1 MNDLPA
7 MNVWPNPLLPQEMS
21 VDGPGEPWPDWYTSD
36 MLRLYLA
43 GLELR
48 IFPPPQVY
56 PRPDVSQMIAGFKVL
71 AEHMAEHLV
80 PAIEEMGRQAAS
92 LTESLAKW
100 QNAYDTAREED
111 PLRRAIPKPSTTPPP
126 MWAVRP
132 GARRR
137 RHHG

>member
-1 MNDLPA
+1 MTGLNEVD
-7 MNVWPNPLLPQEMS
+7 VWPNPLLPQQ
-21 VDGPGEPWPDWYTSD
+21 V
-36 MLRLYLA
+36 
-43 GLELR
+43 
-48 IFPPPQVY
+48 FPPPQAY
-56 PRPDVSQMIAGFKVL
+56 PRPDVSRMVAGFKLL

-92 LTESLAKW
+92 LSESIAKW

-111 PLRRAIPKPSTTPPP
+111 PLRRAIPKPSTTPP

-132 GARRR
+132 EARRR